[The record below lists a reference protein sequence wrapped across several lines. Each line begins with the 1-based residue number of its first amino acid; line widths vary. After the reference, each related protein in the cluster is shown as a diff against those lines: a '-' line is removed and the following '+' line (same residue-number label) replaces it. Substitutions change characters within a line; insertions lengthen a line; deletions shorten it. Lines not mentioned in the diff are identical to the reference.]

1 MIILFLPLV
10 YASMYD
16 HEVMLETA
24 TLESEVSHARQ
35 LNEHVSEFSKD
46 ILKHDWDYKSSVS
59 MDEMF
64 RMTLPAMKGMGL
76 SIISLYD
83 YRDTLVESIESC
95 EELVLSSTYK
105 MDTID
110 NYFSSVEIDT
120 DFKVDL
126 NQKKQ
131 IMTEDLK
138 FIAEICDSTL
148 EDVHKLYAM
157 SASYVESSYIL
168 LNRAKRILEEYE
180 INGKINRDFSRPS
193 DVNYTEASANFSL
206 MQNLTNM
213 MYTIHV
219 NLTSEVKES
228 I

>member
-1 MIILFLPLV
+1 
-10 YASMYD
+10 
-16 HEVMLETA
+16 
-24 TLESEVSHARQ
+24 
-35 LNEHVSEFSKD
+35 
-46 ILKHDWDYKSSVS
+46 
-59 MDEMF
+59 
-64 RMTLPAMKGMGL
+64 
-76 SIISLYD
+76 
-83 YRDTLVESIESC
+83 
-95 EELVLSSTYK
+95 